1 VIAAAIS
8 QFTAGLGKRTA
19 KTLAKVL
26 LFAAS
31 NTTSA

>member
-1 VIAAAIS
+1 VIAAIS

-19 KTLAKVL
+19 KTLAKAL
-26 LFAAS
+26 LFVAS